1 MGAQKEVV
9 QVAQKAAAV
18 IKETEDKVVITE
30 KEAQAQADGEIK
42 KAEDAVQATKKAQA
56 KADVKAKVKAEV
68 KAKVANAV
76 SKSTLSYS
84 DLKQKLI
91 GAKTIVDNIITEA
104 EKTKANAESAVV
116 NAKSIAANP

>member
-1 MGAQKEVV
+1 MGEVEAV
-9 QVAQKAAAV
+9 KQKAKADQVTAEAVSAAEV
-18 IKETEDKVVITE
+18 
-30 KEAQAQADGEIK
+30 
-42 KAEDAVQATKKAQA
+42 ATKKAEA
-56 KADVKAKVKAEV
+56 KAGVKAKVKAEV

-91 GAKTIVDNIITEA
+91 GAKTIVDNIVVDA